1 MLVYKCDF
9 CGSAFGD
16 RICYFCEKNC
26 CTSCMTDD
34 RTRCKNCYIY
44 KRRLGWRRLVKKNK
58 VVLIFVGFLWLYAVF
73 PGPLIPGLDPGFYA
87 ISIVA
92 AVLIMIPIGLALFF
106 WSLNP
111 PASDVR
117 KRKD

>member
-1 MLVYKCDF
+1 
-9 CGSAFGD
+9 
-16 RICYFCEKNC
+16 
-26 CTSCMTDD
+26 MTDD
-34 RTRCKNCYIY
+34 RTRCKECYIH
-44 KRRLGWRRLVKKNK
+44 KRKLSGKQLIKKNK
-58 VVLIFVGFLWLYAVF
+58 IVLIFVGFLWLYAVF
-73 PGPLIPGLDPGFYA
+73 PGPFMPGLDPTFYA

-111 PASDVR
+111 PKSDVK

>member
-1 MLVYKCDF
+1 MYNCSF

-16 RICYFCEKNC
+16 RICYFCERSC

-34 RTRCKNCYIY
+34 RTRCKECFIK
-44 KRRLGWRRLVKKNK
+44 KRRLGTKKLIKKNK
-58 VVLIFVGFLWLYAVF
+58 VLLIFIGFLWLYAIF
-73 PGPLIPGLDPGFYA
+73 PGPFFPGLDPTFYT
-87 ISIVA
+87 ISVVA
-92 AVLIMIPIGLALFF
+92 AVLIMIPVGFALFF

-111 PASDVR
+111 PKSDIK